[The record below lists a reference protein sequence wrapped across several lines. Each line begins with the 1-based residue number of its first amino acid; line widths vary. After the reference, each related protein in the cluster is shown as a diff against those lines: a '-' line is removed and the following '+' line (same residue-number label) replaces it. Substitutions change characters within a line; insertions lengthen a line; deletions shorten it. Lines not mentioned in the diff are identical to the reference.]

1 MEPSFFATSLDPY
14 SLHPLLN
21 QYIQL
26 DAVKSAHFNDK
37 DGRYHYTKHGQRVAC
52 GGLVETLKY
61 RFCPHYKDNR
71 SKRNWKSNVRGS
83 SKEQGKKIDNQ
94 LLEYVRTGKAP
105 KRAHKMTKSL
115 LHYWIKEKKHT
126 LQASQLP
133 VEIEGGWN
141 KMTQADIITRD
152 ESTGDLY
159 LWEVKTGFP
168 VGGFRQQDN
177 FKAPLADVKCTKYNI
192 WQLQLHYT
200 RQALEQKGLRFKE
213 ANVIQI
219 YEKKKEKEL
228 IIKIHPQEDWL
239 SRAPNLAASNHYK
252 PIVL

>member
-1 MEPSFFATSLDPY
+1 
-14 SLHPLLN
+14 
-21 QYIQL
+21 
-26 DAVKSAHFNDK
+26 
-37 DGRYHYTKHGQRVAC
+37 
-52 GGLVETLKY
+52 
-61 RFCPHYKDNR
+61 
-71 SKRNWKSNVRGS
+71 
-83 SKEQGKKIDNQ
+83 
-94 LLEYVRTGKAP
+94 VRTGKAP

-152 ESTGDLY
+152 EITGDLY

-192 WQLQLHYT
+192 WQLQLYYT

-219 YEKKKEKEL
+219 YEKKKEREL

-252 PIVL
+252 PIVI